1 MSLGKNHKRFQS
13 KLWNVL
19 QFWIGLNHRV
29 FLGLASVIRER
40 LYVSLCPACNIV
52 DILIKWGPNKWSLR
66 HLLKT
71 LYQPSRVLILR
82 ILVWFNKLTLMVEI
96 KVKYLTDIYWLFS
109 IRFVFISPFPQRSR
123 VCSTQLRQ
131 DTASQ
136 RRSRHYFHLSD
147 TEWVRWFPT
156 IEPCIFHLNIW
167 QVFQYHNKM
176 LFIFSD
182 KTWSSC
188 KTPFSVATCRL
199 GSLLLSKLWKQFLS
213 VQSPLRIKITILF
226 FYLGR
231 WTESRKDIISAQRR
245 FIAPGYINA

>member
-29 FLGLASVIRER
+29 FLGLASAIRER

-109 IRFVFISPFPQRSR
+109 IRFVFISPFPSGAEC
-123 VCSTQLRQ
+123 VALSSVKTQPARG
-131 DTASQ
+131 
-136 RRSRHYFHLSD
+136 
-147 TEWVRWFPT
+147 V
-156 IEPCIFHLNIW
+156 
-167 QVFQYHNKM
+167 V
-176 LFIFSD
+176 
-182 KTWSSC
+182 
-188 KTPFSVATCRL
+188 V
-199 GSLLLSKLWKQFLS
+199 
-213 VQSPLRIKITILF
+213 
-226 FYLGR
+226 
-231 WTESRKDIISAQRR
+231 IISTWVTQNGWDG
-245 FIAPGYINA
+245 FLQ